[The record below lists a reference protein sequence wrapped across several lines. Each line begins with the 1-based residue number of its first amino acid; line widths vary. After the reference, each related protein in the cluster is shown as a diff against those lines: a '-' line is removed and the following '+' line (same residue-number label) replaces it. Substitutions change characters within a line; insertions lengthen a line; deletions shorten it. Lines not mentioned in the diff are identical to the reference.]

1 MVFRTPLKFFVPSNK
16 DHENT
21 DMSSTESLNLNEIRS
36 SLPNP
41 TVNLEMVRQFSI
53 WLNKSIEIMTRY
65 VTKFKSRSVNAA
77 VLLTRAVI
85 LRIVFKTGII
95 LSMKKKQ
102 SVKMTSQSVKFL
114 TPLLQT
120 FWLVTTLGVLS
131 VGEIIKKDSIR
142 VKILVN
148 PVLDS

>member
-1 MVFRTPLKFFVPSNK
+1 MKRSAMVFRTPLKFFVPSNK

-95 LSMKKKQ
+95 LSMKKTVSKNDQ
-102 SVKMTSQSVKFL
+102 PVSKIPYSPPPNILASNDPRDTQR
-114 TPLLQT
+114 
-120 FWLVTTLGVLS
+120 WGNY
-131 VGEIIKKDSIR
+131 KKG
-142 VKILVN
+142 
-148 PVLDS
+148 

>member
-95 LSMKKKQ
+95 LSMKKTVSKNDQ
-102 SVKMTSQSVKFL
+102 PVSKIPYSPPPNILASNGPRGTQR
-114 TPLLQT
+114 
-120 FWLVTTLGVLS
+120 WGNY
-131 VGEIIKKDSIR
+131 KKG
-142 VKILVN
+142 
-148 PVLDS
+148 